1 MSFESELVKDY
12 LGSLSSEKKQELFK
26 EILES
31 LNEREKQEL
40 AVLMLP
46 LMVKELT
53 FTVLF
58 SLSIKT
64 LGIFRKFCLL
74 LFFLFHCSRC

>member
-31 LNEREKQEL
+31 LNEQEKQEL

-46 LMVKELT
+46 LMVKELKE
-53 FTVLF
+53 LPDD
-58 SLSIKT
+58 LKEKIKSI
-64 LGIFRKFCLL
+64 LD
-74 LFFLFHCSRC
+74 